1 MKTIGVIGW
10 KNSGKTTL
18 ISKLVNYFSS
28 LNLKVGVIKHAHHS
42 FDIDHPNTDSYKIR
56 KSGAFKTTIVSN
68 KRLAVIEERADDNEI
83 DLKSI
88 IDMNKDC
95 QILILEG
102 FKKNNDIPKIE
113 VFLKKNKKEYLYK
126 NVEKVNLLVT
136 DDDKSHPLKVLSHD
150 QIPLIAKFIQ
160 DAGRMPPD
168 APPGK

>member
-18 ISKLVNYFSS
+18 VSKLVKYFSS

-56 KSGAFKTTIVSN
+56 KSGAYKTTIVSN

-126 NVEKVNLLVT
+126 NVEKVKLLVT

-160 DAGRMPPD
+160 NA
-168 APPGK
+168 

>member
-18 ISKLVNYFSS
+18 VSKLVNYFSS

-102 FKKNNDIPKIE
+102 FKKNKDIPKIE
-113 VFLKKNKKEYLYK
+113 VFLKKNKKEHLYK
-126 NVEKVNLLVT
+126 NVEKVKLLVT

-160 DAGRMPPD
+160 DA
-168 APPGK
+168 

>member
-18 ISKLVNYFSS
+18 VSKLVDYFSS

-56 KSGAFKTTIVSN
+56 KSGAYKTTIVSN
-68 KRLAVIEERADDNEI
+68 KRLAFIEERVDDNEI

-102 FKKNNDIPKIE
+102 FKKKNDIPKIE
-113 VFLKKNKKEYLYK
+113 VFLKKNKKDYLYK
-126 NVEKVNLLVT
+126 NIEKVKLLVT

-160 DAGRMPPD
+160 DA
-168 APPGK
+168 

>member
-18 ISKLVNYFSS
+18 VSKLVDYFSS

-68 KRLAVIEERADDNEI
+68 KRLAFIEERVDDSEI

-88 IDMNKDC
+88 LEMNKDC

-126 NVEKVNLLVT
+126 NVKKVKLLVT

-160 DAGRMPPD
+160 DV
-168 APPGK
+168 

>member
-1 MKTIGVIGW
+1 VKTIGVIGW

-18 ISKLVNYFSS
+18 VSKLVKYFSS

-126 NVEKVNLLVT
+126 NVEKVKLLVT

-160 DAGRMPPD
+160 NA
-168 APPGK
+168 

>member
-18 ISKLVNYFSS
+18 VSKLVNYFSS

-83 DLKSI
+83 DFANNTSSGLAAYVFTTNLSKALQSAKKINAGSICINEPHYSVQLPHGGLKQSGVG
-88 IDMNKDC
+88 KDC
-95 QILILEG
+95 SRYS
-102 FKKNNDIPKIE
+102 IE
-113 VFLKKNKKEYLYK
+113 EYLTLK
-126 NVEKVNLLVT
+126 RVSILME
-136 DDDKSHPLKVLSHD
+136 DK
-150 QIPLIAKFIQ
+150 
-160 DAGRMPPD
+160 
-168 APPGK
+168 

>member
-18 ISKLVNYFSS
+18 VSKLVNYFSS

-68 KRLAVIEERADDNEI
+68 KRLAVIEERVDDNEI

-160 DAGRMPPD
+160 DA
-168 APPGK
+168 

>member
-18 ISKLVNYFSS
+18 VSKLVNYFSS

-126 NVEKVNLLVT
+126 NVEKVKLLVT

-160 DAGRMPPD
+160 NA
-168 APPGK
+168 

>member
-18 ISKLVNYFSS
+18 VSKLVDYFSS

-56 KSGAFKTTIVSN
+56 KSGAYKTTIVSN
-68 KRLAVIEERADDNEI
+68 KRLAFIEERADDNEI

-126 NVEKVNLLVT
+126 NIEKVKLLVT
-136 DDDKSHPLKVLSHD
+136 DDDKSHPLKVLNHD
-150 QIPLIAKFIQ
+150 QISLIAKFIQ
-160 DAGRMPPD
+160 DA
-168 APPGK
+168 

>member
-18 ISKLVNYFSS
+18 VSKLVNYFSS

-126 NVEKVNLLVT
+126 NIEKVKLLVT

-160 DAGRMPPD
+160 DA
-168 APPGK
+168 

>member
-18 ISKLVNYFSS
+18 VSKLVNYFSS

-68 KRLAVIEERADDNEI
+68 KRLAVIEERAEGNEI

-126 NVEKVNLLVT
+126 NVEKVKLLVT

-160 DAGRMPPD
+160 NA
-168 APPGK
+168 

>member
-18 ISKLVNYFSS
+18 VSKLVNYFSS

-56 KSGAFKTTIVSN
+56 KSGAYKTTIISN
-68 KRLAVIEERADDNEI
+68 KRLAFIEERTDDNEI

-126 NVEKVNLLVT
+126 NVEKVKLLVT

-160 DAGRMPPD
+160 DA
-168 APPGK
+168 

>member
-18 ISKLVNYFSS
+18 VSKLVNYFSS

-126 NVEKVNLLVT
+126 NVEKVKLLVT

-160 DAGRMPPD
+160 DA
-168 APPGK
+168 

>member
-18 ISKLVNYFSS
+18 VSKLVDYFSS

-56 KSGAFKTTIVSN
+56 KSGAYKTTIVSN
-68 KRLAVIEERADDNEI
+68 KRLAFIEERAEDNEI

-113 VFLKKNKKEYLYK
+113 VFLKKNKKEHLYK
-126 NVEKVNLLVT
+126 NVEKVKLLVT

-160 DAGRMPPD
+160 DA
-168 APPGK
+168 

>member
-18 ISKLVNYFSS
+18 VSKLVNYFSS

-160 DAGRMPPD
+160 DA
-168 APPGK
+168 

>member
-18 ISKLVNYFSS
+18 VSKLVDYFSS

-56 KSGAFKTTIVSN
+56 KSGAYKTTIVSN
-68 KRLAVIEERADDNEI
+68 KRLAFIEERVDDNEI

-102 FKKNNDIPKIE
+102 FKKKNDIPKIE
-113 VFLKKNKKEYLYK
+113 VFLKKNKKDYLYK
-126 NVEKVNLLVT
+126 NIEKVKLLVT
-136 DDDKSHPLKVLSHD
+136 DDDKSHPLKVLNHD
-150 QIPLIAKFIQ
+150 QISLIAKFIQ
-160 DAGRMPPD
+160 DV
-168 APPGK
+168 

>member
-18 ISKLVNYFSS
+18 VSKLVNYFSS

-102 FKKNNDIPKIE
+102 LKKNNDIPKIE
-113 VFLKKNKKEYLYK
+113 VFLKKIKKSTYIK
-126 NVEKVNLLVT
+126 M
-136 DDDKSHPLKVLSHD
+136 LKKLNC
-150 QIPLIAKFIQ
+150 L
-160 DAGRMPPD
+160 
-168 APPGK
+168 

>member
-18 ISKLVNYFSS
+18 VSKLVKYFSS

-56 KSGAFKTTIVSN
+56 KSGAFKTTIVTN
-68 KRLAVIEERADDNEI
+68 KRLAVIEKRTDDNEI

-126 NVEKVNLLVT
+126 NVEKVKLLVT

-160 DAGRMPPD
+160 DA
-168 APPGK
+168 

>member
-18 ISKLVNYFSS
+18 VSKLVNYFSS

-68 KRLAVIEERADDNEI
+68 KRLAVIEERVDDNEI

-150 QIPLIAKFIQ
+150 QIPLIAKFIL
-160 DAGRMPPD
+160 DA
-168 APPGK
+168 

>member
-18 ISKLVNYFSS
+18 VSKLVDYFSS

-56 KSGAFKTTIVSN
+56 KSGAYKTTIVSN
-68 KRLAVIEERADDNEI
+68 KRLAFIEERADDNEI

-102 FKKNNDIPKIE
+102 FKKNKDIPKIE
-113 VFLKKNKKEYLYK
+113 VFLKKNKKEHLYK
-126 NVEKVNLLVT
+126 NVEKVKLLVT

-160 DAGRMPPD
+160 DA
-168 APPGK
+168 